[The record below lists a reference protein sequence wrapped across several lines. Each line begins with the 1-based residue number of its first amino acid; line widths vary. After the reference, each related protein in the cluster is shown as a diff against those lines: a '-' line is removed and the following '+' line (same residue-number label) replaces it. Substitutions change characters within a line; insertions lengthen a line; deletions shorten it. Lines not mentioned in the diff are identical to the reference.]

1 MSAATTTVRGSVPW
15 IALAA
20 VAAMFVLPW
29 LDARGLFDGPRTICH
44 LSRRHLCADCRAPW
58 QPGHQCADWIEAARR
73 EPVVPLAPV
82 DPPAPRVRGQLTRAD
97 QPARPALP
105 QREPPS

>member
-1 MSAATTTVRGSVPW
+1 MHTPVPW

-29 LDARGLFDGPRTICH
+29 LDARGLFDGPRTVRH
-44 LSRRHLCADCRAPW
+44 RPRRHVCAGCAKPW
-58 QPGHQCADWIEAARR
+58 QPGHQCAGWLEAARR
-73 EPVVPLAPV
+73 EPVVPLT
-82 DPPAPRVRGQLTRAD
+82 PPAPRVRGQLARVD
-97 QPARPALP
+97 QAGRPAWP

>member
-1 MSAATTTVRGSVPW
+1 MSNPVPW

-20 VAAMFVLPW
+20 IAAMFVLPS
-29 LDARGLFDGPRTICH
+29 LDARGLFDGPRTIRH
-44 LSRRHLCADCRAPW
+44 RPRRHLCADCAQPW
-58 QPGHQCADWIEAARR
+58 TPGHQCAAWLEAAGR

-82 DPPAPRVRGQLTRAD
+82 EPPPPAPMRGQLTRAD

-105 QREPPS
+105 PREPPS

>member
-1 MSAATTTVRGSVPW
+1 MSNPVPW

-29 LDARGLFDGPRTICH
+29 LDAHGLFDGPRTI
-44 LSRRHLCADCRAPW
+44 RHWPQRHVCGDCAEPW
-58 QPGHQCADWIEAARR
+58 ASGHQCTAWLKAARR
-73 EPVVPLAPV
+73 EPVVPLHPV
-82 DPPAPRVRGQLTRAD
+82 DPPPPPPVRGQLTRPD

>member
-1 MSAATTTVRGSVPW
+1 MNGESAVHASVPW
-15 IALAA
+15 VALAA

-29 LDARGLFDGPRTICH
+29 LDAHGLFDGPRTIRH
-44 LSRRHLCADCRAPW
+44 RPSRYLCADCQAPW
-58 QPGHQCADWIEAARR
+58 TPGHQCAGWFEAARR
-73 EPVVPLAPV
+73 EPVVPIAPV
-82 DPPAPRVRGQLTRAD
+82 EPPAPRVRGQLTHPD